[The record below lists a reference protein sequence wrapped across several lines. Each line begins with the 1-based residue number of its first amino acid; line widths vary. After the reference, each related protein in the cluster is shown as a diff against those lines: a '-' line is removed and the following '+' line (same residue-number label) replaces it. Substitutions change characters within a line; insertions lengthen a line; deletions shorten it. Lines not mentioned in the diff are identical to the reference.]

1 MLLIIERER
10 ERERGGGGDE
20 HGQGET
26 PITSQCDVMD
36 MCVRRGRWRKQ
47 VLMSQIRKSE
57 EGVYFFLFQNR
68 LEGRVGQWSD
78 KHHREREIDRRG
90 LIFFSNFSCV
100 CISHIRRHGSH
111 RLRRVL
117 SDS

>member
-1 MLLIIERER
+1 MILIIERER
-10 ERERGGGGDE
+10 ERERGGGA
-20 HGQGET
+20 HGQGEA

-78 KHHREREIDRRG
+78 KHHRERDRQEG
-90 LIFFSNFSCV
+90 FNFFFPTFLVNFTSV
-100 CISHIRRHGSH
+100 AMTSHPP
-111 RLRRVL
+111 RRVL
-117 SDS
+117 SDI

>member
-1 MLLIIERER
+1 MPTMLSCH
-10 ERERGGGGDE
+10 DN
-20 HGQGET
+20 
-26 PITSQCDVMD
+26 

-78 KHHREREIDRRG
+78 KHHRETEKG
-90 LIFFSNFSCV
+90 GV
-100 CISHIRRHGSH
+100 
-111 RLRRVL
+111 
-117 SDS
+117 